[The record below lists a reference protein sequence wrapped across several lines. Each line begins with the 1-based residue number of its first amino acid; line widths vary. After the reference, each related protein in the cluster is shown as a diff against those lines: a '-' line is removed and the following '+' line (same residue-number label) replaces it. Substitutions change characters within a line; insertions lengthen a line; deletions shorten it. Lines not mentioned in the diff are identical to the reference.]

1 MTSFVLQTVKFVNNN
16 IDLSDNFFSMNIA
29 INERLVK
36 IRKDFGYTQVRM
48 AKELDISVAT
58 LNRYEKGH
66 REPSVYILNK
76 IAELTGC
83 QTSWLISGATDS
95 LESHEIHS
103 PKGIGRTKKEGFIYV
118 PLYDVEASAGHGTL
132 VHSEQVIDFLA
143 FKEQFITRE
152 LGLNP
157 KHILLIKAIGD
168 SMNPTIRAGALL
180 LVNSSVTKVRNDGIY
195 VIRQNSDLLVKRI
208 QNMMDGQL
216 KVRSDNPE
224 YEPLMVAS
232 EALDIL
238 GEVVW
243 GGQKF

>member
-1 MTSFVLQTVKFVNNN
+1 MQTLADMVGTTYQTIQAWETKAPEKKDA
-16 IDLSDNFFSMNIA
+16 DL
-29 INERLVK
+29 
-36 IRKDFGYTQVRM
+36 
-48 AKELDISVAT
+48 LD
-58 LNRYEKGH
+58 
-66 REPSVYILNK
+66 K
-76 IAELTGC
+76 IAGVLGVSTKTLLTG
-83 QTSWLISGATDS
+83 SLDS

-103 PKGIGRTKKEGFIYV
+103 PKGIGRVKKEGFIYV
-118 PLYDVEASAGHGTL
+118 PLYDVEASAGHGAL

-224 YEPLMVAS
+224 YEPLVVAS
-232 EALDIL
+232 KTLDIL